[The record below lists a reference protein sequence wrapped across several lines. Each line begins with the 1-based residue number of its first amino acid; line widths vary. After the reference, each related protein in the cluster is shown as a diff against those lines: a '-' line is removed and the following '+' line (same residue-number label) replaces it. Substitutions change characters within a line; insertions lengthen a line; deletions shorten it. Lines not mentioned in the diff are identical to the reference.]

1 MNKKIIAILHPFEYK
16 HFIYVYQDG
25 NKIDMAKVLIDDVPD
40 NIITFAEKYKINKI
54 KLISSND
61 KEYSYSVEDGSFTVN
76 MGRNNTLIVIEDD
89 K

>member
-54 KLISSND
+54 ELSGPKQYARGIQNKIQEYEITKYGKSKLDI
-61 KEYSYSVEDGSFTVN
+61 E
-76 MGRNNTLIVIEDD
+76 LI
-89 K
+89 

>member
-40 NIITFAEKYKINKI
+40 NIIIFAEKYKINKI
-54 KLISSND
+54 ELSGPKQYARGIQNKIQEYEITKYGKSRLNIELI
-61 KEYSYSVEDGSFTVN
+61 
-76 MGRNNTLIVIEDD
+76 
-89 K
+89 

>member
-40 NIITFAEKYKINKI
+40 NIIIFAEKYKINKI
-54 KLISSND
+54 ELSGPKQYARGIQNKIQEYEITKYGKSRLDIELI
-61 KEYSYSVEDGSFTVN
+61 
-76 MGRNNTLIVIEDD
+76 
-89 K
+89 

>member
-40 NIITFAEKYKINKI
+40 NIITFAEKYEINKI
-54 KLISSND
+54 ELSGPKQYARGIQNKIQEYEITKYGKSRLDIELI
-61 KEYSYSVEDGSFTVN
+61 
-76 MGRNNTLIVIEDD
+76 
-89 K
+89 

>member
-54 KLISSND
+54 ELSGPKQYAKGVQNKIQECEIIKYGKSKLDI
-61 KEYSYSVEDGSFTVN
+61 E
-76 MGRNNTLIVIEDD
+76 LI
-89 K
+89 

>member
-40 NIITFAEKYKINKI
+40 NIITFAEKYEINKI
-54 KLISSND
+54 ELSGPKQYARGIQNKIQECEITKYGKSRLNIELI
-61 KEYSYSVEDGSFTVN
+61 
-76 MGRNNTLIVIEDD
+76 
-89 K
+89 

>member
-54 KLISSND
+54 ELSGPKQYARGIQNKIQEYEITKYGKSRLDIELI
-61 KEYSYSVEDGSFTVN
+61 
-76 MGRNNTLIVIEDD
+76 
-89 K
+89 

>member
-25 NKIDMAKVLIDDVPD
+25 NKIDMTKVLIDDVPD

-54 KLISSND
+54 ELSGPKQYAKGIQKKIQEYEITKYGKSRLDIELI
-61 KEYSYSVEDGSFTVN
+61 
-76 MGRNNTLIVIEDD
+76 
-89 K
+89 